1 MKKNLHSILLWVRL
15 PRLLV
20 EMWKENILR
29 TILKRIGK
37 LCKVEP
43 NSKENF
49 KGLFTRVCLEVDF
62 SKLLKIKTKYIR
74 RGCLI
79 NALLTLKTWQHM
91 LWFWKSNIDACSFD
105 TKGMVFQVEK
115 VQEPSQVD
123 NSYDFKVDGK
133 LISQVADWIEVKPK
147 RKQIP

>member
-1 MKKNLHSILLWVRL
+1 
-15 PRLLV
+15 
-20 EMWKENILR
+20 
-29 TILKRIGK
+29 
-37 LCKVEP
+37 
-43 NSKENF
+43 
-49 KGLFTRVCLEVDF
+49 
-62 SKLLKIKTKYIR
+62 
-74 RGCLI
+74 
-79 NALLTLKTWQHM
+79 M